1 MEMKAACAKFP
12 SSQRK
17 YGESQS
23 EHGCSED
30 NFQGQNKGHRSINLS
45 LQKGGCTCLAK
56 MRPFTITFLKGGCPK
71 RAVASTSR
79 V

>member
-1 MEMKAACAKFP
+1 MGVL
-12 SSQRK
+12 SSSLHR
-17 YGESQS
+17 
-23 EHGCSED
+23 ED
-30 NFQGQNKGHRSINLS
+30 VVSAGQNVVALKTSFKGRIKSAGGKFITTGR
-45 LQKGGCTCLAK
+45 GGCTCLAK